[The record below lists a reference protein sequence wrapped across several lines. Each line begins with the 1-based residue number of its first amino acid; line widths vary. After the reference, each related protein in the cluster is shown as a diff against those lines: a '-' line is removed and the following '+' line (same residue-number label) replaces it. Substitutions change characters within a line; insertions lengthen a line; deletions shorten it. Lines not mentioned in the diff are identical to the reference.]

1 MLAQRKTVVMVLIDS
16 EVAAPAAL
24 ALLKAIIP
32 TVAGAPHA
40 GVGILSMRGF
50 DATCADLKAA
60 GVDTKSLDAMVCN
73 AGADAW
79 LRSTKGDWDADD
91 AYQSVV
97 EFAWDRVALHRT
109 LKKIVSQ
116 PATDHKVLPK
126 LKELLYDVVEKP
138 LQGVHPRH
146 ICIDLNAET
155 QAILAAGMGP
165 RARQAKDLPHQV
177 VDRLRRRLRRKG
189 FRANYT
195 LQTISGA
202 TEGDVIHALHLT
214 PVRAS
219 RSMGM
224 RLLAAHATCAISDFL
239 LVAPALASQGSVV
252 AGHASDLGDLI
263 AGAQHVAIVPAE
275 AGSTEGSALALANC
289 GVDTAPW
296 TGYGDR
302 VELVSADDLPAKV
315 AAHVAAHAQ

>member
-1 MLAQRKTVVMVLIDS
+1 MVMVLIDS
-16 EVAAPAAL
+16 EASAPAAI
-24 ALLKAIIP
+24 ALLKSVVPAVER
-32 TVAGAPHA
+32 TEHA
-40 GVGILSMRGF
+40 GVGLLSMLGF
-50 DATCADLKAA
+50 DATCAAIKAA
-60 GVDTKSLDAMVCN
+60 GVDVEALDAMVCN

-97 EFAWDRVALHRT
+97 EFAWDRIALHRT
-109 LKKIVSQ
+109 LKKIISQ

-155 QAILAAGMGP
+155 QGILAAGMGP
-165 RARQAKDLPHQV
+165 RARQSKDLPRQV

-195 LQTISGA
+195 LQTIPGDSGGA
-202 TEGDVIHALHLT
+202 VTHALHLT

-239 LVAPALASQGSVV
+239 LVAPALASEGTLV
-252 AGHASDLGDLI
+252 AGHASDLVDLV
-263 AGAQHVAIVPAE
+263 AGAQRVAIVPVATAD
-275 AGSTEGSALALANC
+275 AGADGAALALANC

-296 TGYGDR
+296 TGYGER
-302 VELVSADDLPAKV
+302 VEFVEADSIPEKV
-315 AAHVAAHAQ
+315 AAHVAAHVQ